1 MKIHFWMVIYESVQT
16 TSGEFGG
23 TFGALFEFGVEKFPL
38 PTGQQHSEA
47 HCYHIQF
54 FAFISKTT
62 KNCFNFLLKFGIY
75 VKFYVDLVYIG
86 PL

>member
-16 TSGEFGG
+16 TSAKFGG
-23 TFGALFEFGVEKFPL
+23 TFDALFEFGVEKFPL
-38 PTGQQHSEA
+38 LTGQQQSEA

-75 VKFYVDLVYIG
+75 VKFYVDLVYIR